1 MVNTFGGKPRIYGPG
16 NAATVAVRTQQM
28 KPVGFTQ
35 DDFSSSAAQ
44 KADTEFNLSG
54 TPGIAMDRQAAAAMA
69 SGTSKSDPVP
79 VHPGCAG
86 RLPDS
91 SRTQ

>member
-1 MVNTFGGKPRIYGPG
+1 MVNTFDGKPRVYGKG
-16 NAATVAVRTQQM
+16 DAANVAVRTQQL

-35 DDFSSSAAQ
+35 GDFSQSAAE

-69 SGTSKSDPVP
+69 SETSKSDPVP

-86 RLPDS
+86 RAPDS